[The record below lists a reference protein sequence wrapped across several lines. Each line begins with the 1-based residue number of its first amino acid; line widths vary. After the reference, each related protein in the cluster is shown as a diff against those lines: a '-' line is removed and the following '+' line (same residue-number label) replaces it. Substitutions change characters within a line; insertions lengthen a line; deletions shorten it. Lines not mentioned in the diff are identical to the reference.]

1 MAVNDITPRDL
12 RVRPEQKDQMQLSF
26 MYSSFTCSPRYQ
38 PLPTGDMEL
47 LHSSIREGETFG
59 LDADDDIRL
68 GFSSPYLL
76 HIILSLSALR
86 MYDRQPTRLDLL
98 ARASR
103 HQNHALILVHPHL
116 ASLNHQNVHAVLR
129 FAFLVS
135 IIALGQ
141 PLYQSNNAK
150 PQQTQDPIDDLLH
163 SFAMV
168 RGVKFVTE
176 RRWQLSGEAFPL
188 PAGGAGP
195 RLDDEDPF
203 CQDLPVKFPQY
214 RALRTLIT
222 RTCTISSE
230 RLVCLDALR
239 KVFSFTALIE
249 SHPDLHP
256 HARMIQ
262 IWPLELDAR
271 FMAMLAARRPI
282 ALLILGCYTAL
293 LKLRA
298 GGAWPFEAWPGLV
311 LRKVV
316 ETLGK
321 EWARHL
327 GWAVGRVLGDG
338 GRFAGGGGGGGD
350 FDHDDSGGVREDYSY
365 L

>member
-1 MAVNDITPRDL
+1 
-12 RVRPEQKDQMQLSF
+12 MQLSF
-26 MYSSFTCSPRYQ
+26 TYSPRYQ

-86 MYDRQPTRLDLL
+86 MFDRQPARMDLL
-98 ARASR
+98 ARASS
-103 HQNHALILVHPHL
+103 HQNYALTLVRPHL
-116 ASLNHQNVHAVLR
+116 ASLNQQNVHAVLR

-135 IIALGQ
+135 IVALGQ
-141 PLYQSNNAK
+141 PLYRSNNAK
-150 PQQTQDPIDDLLH
+150 PQRTQDPIDDLLH

-176 RRWQLSGEAFPL
+176 RQWQLSGDALPL
-188 PAGGAGP
+188 HAGGGGP

-203 CQDLPVKFPQY
+203 HQNLPAKFLRY
-214 RALRTLIT
+214 RALRTLIAQ
-222 RTCTISSE
+222 TCTLDSE

-249 SHPDLHP
+249 ANPDLHP
-256 HARMIQ
+256 HARLMQ

-271 FMAMLAARRPI
+271 FMAMLVARRPI

-298 GGAWPFEAWPGLV
+298 GGAWPFEVWPGLV
-311 LRKVV
+311 LRRVV
-316 ETLGK
+316 EVLGR
-321 EWARHL
+321 EWAGHL
-327 GWAVGRVLGDG
+327 RWAVGRVLGDG
-338 GRFAGGGGGGGD
+338 GCFASGGGCVGDD
-350 FDHDDSGGVREDYSY
+350 FDGGSDEVDDYSY

>member
-1 MAVNDITPRDL
+1 
-12 RVRPEQKDQMQLSF
+12 
-26 MYSSFTCSPRYQ
+26 
-38 PLPTGDMEL
+38 MEL
-47 LHSSIREGETFG
+47 IHSSIREGEAFG
-59 LDADDDIRL
+59 LEADDDIRL

-86 MYDRQPTRLDLL
+86 IYDRQPTRLDLL

-103 HQNHALILVHPHL
+103 HQDHALALVRPHL
-116 ASLNHQNVHAVLR
+116 ASLNQQNVHAVLR

-135 IIALGQ
+135 IVALGQ
-141 PLYQSNNAK
+141 PLYRPNNAK
-150 PQQTQDPIDDLLH
+150 PQQTQDPIDELLH

-176 RRWQLSGEAFPL
+176 RQWQLAGDDFPL
-188 PAGGAGP
+188 HAGGAGGP

-203 CQDLPVKFPQY
+203 DQNLPAKFPQY
-214 RALRTLIT
+214 RALRALIT
-222 RTCTISSE
+222 RACNLDSE

-249 SHPDLHP
+249 ANPDLHP
-256 HARMIQ
+256 HARMMQ

-271 FMAMLAARRPI
+271 FMAMLVARRPI

-311 LRKVV
+311 LKRVV
-316 ETLGK
+316 EVLGR
-321 EWARHL
+321 EWAGYLR
-327 GWAVGRVLGDG
+327 WAVARVLGD
-338 GRFAGGGGGGGD
+338 RGD
-350 FDHDDSGGVREDYSY
+350 FDAGCGGDGDDDDGGSGGGEDYSY

>member
-1 MAVNDITPRDL
+1 MTLRDL
-12 RVRPEQKDQMQLSF
+12 RSRFEENVQMQLSF
-26 MYSSFTCSPRYQ
+26 TYCPRYQ

-47 LHSSIREGETFG
+47 LHSSISEGETFG

-103 HQNHALILVHPHL
+103 HQNHALTLVRPHL
-116 ASLNHQNVHAVLR
+116 ASLNHQNVYTVLR

-135 IIALGQ
+135 IVALGQ
-141 PLYQSNNAK
+141 PLYRSNSANN

-168 RGVKFVTE
+168 RGVKFVTD
-176 RRWQLSGEAFPL
+176 RQWQLSGEAFPL
-188 PAGGAGP
+188 HAGGAGP

-203 CQDLPVKFPQY
+203 CQDLPAKFPQY

-222 RTCTISSE
+222 RTCTITSE

-249 SHPDLHP
+249 SDPDLHP

-262 IWPLELDAR
+262 IWPIELDAR
-271 FMAMLAARRPI
+271 FMAMLTARRPI

-298 GGAWPFEAWPGLV
+298 GGAWPFEAWPGMV
-311 LRKVV
+311 LREVV
-316 ETLGK
+316 EILGK

-338 GRFAGGGGGGGD
+338 RRFGGGGGD
-350 FDHDDSGGVREDYSY
+350 FDDDDGGGVWEDYSY